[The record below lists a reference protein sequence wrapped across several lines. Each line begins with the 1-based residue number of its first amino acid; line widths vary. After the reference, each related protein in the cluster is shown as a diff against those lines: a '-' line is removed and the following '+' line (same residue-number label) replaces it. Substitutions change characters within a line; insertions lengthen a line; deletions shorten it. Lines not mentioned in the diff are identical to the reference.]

1 MRISLIPAFAA
12 VLFVPAMMLA
22 PAAASA
28 ENPPSVPNVS
38 NPNAANTPDAATKTS
53 DGKFVQDLGDRAIAQ
68 IADKSISQDERNQR
82 YDQLLRD
89 SFDIKSIAHF
99 VAGRAFNNAPPEQQ
113 QEYMGLF
120 EKLVVKTY
128 GDRLNLYSGEG
139 FHVVGVRPES
149 DEDSIVSSEITHA
162 DGSSPAR
169 VDWRVRNKG
178 GKPAVIDVSV
188 EGVSQSVTQRD
199 EYSSIIQ
206 RDGGKLDGLI
216 DLMKK
221 QVQEQQSQ

>member
-1 MRISLIPAFAA
+1 MNLILAIAAFLAFPA
-12 VLFVPAMMLA
+12 LMLA
-22 PAAASA
+22 PAASA

-38 NPNAANTPDAATKTS
+38 NSNAANTPDEATKTP

-68 IADKSISQDERNQR
+68 ITDKSISQDERNQR
-82 YDQLLRD
+82 YGQLLRD
-89 SFDIKSIAHF
+89 SFDMHAIGHF
-99 VAGRAFNNAPPEQQ
+99 VAGRAFNNASAEQQ
-113 QEYMGLF
+113 QEYMNLF

-139 FHVVGVRPES
+139 FRVKSVRPES
-149 DEDSIVSSEITHA
+149 DQDAIVSSEITHA
-162 DGSSPAR
+162 DGSAPAR
-169 VDWRVRNKG
+169 VDWRVRNKN

-216 DLMKK
+216 DLMRK
-221 QVQEQQSQ
+221 QVDSQQSQQNQ